1 MTTTSSSATYDPATT
16 ATQLAGAYTS
26 ARQATLTQQT
36 DRATATSAALAKLG
50 TGLADFTATLAAL
63 SGKKSLLANSAAFSD
78 AGVGTA
84 TASPSAAAGSYAF
97 FVERL
102 ATAHQVAYSGLAD
115 STAADSGILKIA
127 VGAGTPISIDLTAA
141 NKDGD
146 TLLSPKEIAAAI
158 NGATGNNG
166 KVTASILTVNGVA
179 RLVLNASSTGAA
191 SAITLDTSGITNGAV
206 KGALD
211 APANFKEMTAAQDA
225 IVWLDAA
232 DAASGG
238 TMLQQASNTYTVVDG
253 VSMTFTKAQAA
264 GTAPVTMTVASD
276 AAGSVSNVQAFVDA
290 YNKLQKLVVGQTYAG
305 DPSKGVAGGAFAND
319 AGVNA
324 LKTRLASAIR
334 NSVNGMTLAK
344 YGITASRDGSLS
356 VNSTTLKSALAT
368 NPAGLD
374 QVFGSAT
381 VGAKSGVM
389 GELDKYVSLWNNS
402 ANGQITVRKASVSKQ
417 QTALVVRQ
425 ATLDNQYNSA
435 YKRYLTQFTALQAVQ
450 AQMASTTTMFDAMF
464 NNSKS

>member
-1 MTTTSSSATYDPATT
+1 MTTTSSATYDPATT

-36 DRATATSAALAKLG
+36 DRASATTTALAKLG

-63 SGKKSLLANSAAFSD
+63 SGKKSLLANNAAFSD
-78 AGVGTA
+78 SSVGSA
-84 TASPSAAAGSYAF
+84 TASPAAAAGTYAF

-115 STAADSGILKIA
+115 STAAGSGILKIA
-127 VGAGTPISIDLTAA
+127 IGAGTPISIDLTAA

-191 SAITLDTSGITNGAV
+191 SAITLDTSGVTNSAV

-253 VSMTFTKAQAA
+253 VTMNFTKAQAA
-264 GTAPVTMTVASD
+264 GAPPVTLSITGD
-276 AAGSVSNVQAFVDA
+276 AAGSVSNVQSFVDA
-290 YNKLQKLVVGQTYAG
+290 YNKLQKLVAGMTDSG

-319 AGVNA
+319 TGVTA
-324 LKTRLASAIR
+324 LKNHLASAIR
-334 NSVNGMTLAK
+334 DTVNGMTLAK
-344 YGITASRDGSLS
+344 YGITASRDGTLS
-356 VNSTTLKSALAT
+356 VNSTTLKSALAA

-374 QVFGSAT
+374 QVFGSTTA
-381 VGAKSGVM
+381 GASTGVM
-389 GELDKYVSLWNNS
+389 GDLDKYVSLWNNS
-402 ANGQITVRKASVSKQ
+402 VSGQITVRKASVSKQ
-417 QTALVVRQ
+417 QTALVARQ
-425 ATLDNQYNSA
+425 AILDSQYNSA
-435 YKRYLTQFTALQAVQ
+435 YKRYLAQFSALQGVQ

-464 NNSKS
+464 NSKTN